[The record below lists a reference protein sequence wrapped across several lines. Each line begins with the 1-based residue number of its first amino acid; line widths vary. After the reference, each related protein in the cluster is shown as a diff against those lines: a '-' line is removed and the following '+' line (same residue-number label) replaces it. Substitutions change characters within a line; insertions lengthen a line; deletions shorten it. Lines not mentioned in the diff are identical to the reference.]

1 MASIIE
7 MPKLSD
13 TMTTGK
19 IVSWIKKEGDAVAA
33 GEAIAEVET
42 DKATMELEVFDAG
55 ALLKILAP
63 AGSAVPIGGP
73 LAIVG
78 KPGENIDD
86 LLNKTQSGTA
96 KPAPKPEAKSTES
109 APALASAS
117 ASEPAPSAEDRR
129 IRVSPVAQRMAAEH
143 NVDLAH
149 INGSG
154 PAGRIVKRDIESYL
168 AQAPAAAQVP
178 ATRQMALTPSKGLLF
193 EDFPLNTIRSV
204 IARRLPESLGPVP
217 HFYLETDV
225 NIERSLAF
233 KNDLQALAGE
243 DVKITLTDILVK
255 ACAVALQ
262 RHPQV
267 NSQFGGAYIRR
278 FYAANIGLAV
288 AGEDA
293 LMVPVIHSCEAK
305 SVGQIARERLRLVE
319 KAREGRLT
327 PNELS
332 GGTFT
337 ISNLGMMGITRFSA
351 VINPPQ
357 AAILAVGAIRV
368 EPVIQDNQIVPGKR
382 MALTISC
389 DHRVFDGAE
398 GAQFLAT
405 LKSILENPLTLHL

>member
-1 MASIIE
+1 

-19 IVSWIKKEGDAVAA
+19 IISWIKKEGDAVAA

-63 AGSAVPIGGP
+63 IGSAVPIGGP
-73 LAIVG
+73 LAILG

-86 LLNKTQSGTA
+86 LLQKTQSGIA
-96 KPAPKPEAKSTES
+96 KPVPKPEAKSHET
-109 APALASAS
+109 APALADAS
-117 ASEPAPSAEDRR
+117 APEAAQPAEDRK

-143 NVDLAH
+143 NVDLAL

-154 PAGRIVKRDIESYL
+154 PAGRIVKRDIEAYL
-168 AQAPAAAQVP
+168 AQPPAAQVP
-178 ATRQMALTPSKGLLF
+178 ATRQMALTPAKDLLF
-193 EDFPLNTIRSV
+193 EDFPLSAIRSV

-233 KNDLQALAGE
+233 KNDLQALADE

-267 NSQFGGAYIRR
+267 NSQFGGAFVRR

-288 AGEDA
+288 AGEEA
-293 LMVPVIHSCEAK
+293 LLVPVIRSCEAK
-305 SVGQIARERLRLVE
+305 SVGQIARERIYLVE
-319 KAREGRLT
+319 KAREGKLT
-327 PNELS
+327 ADELS